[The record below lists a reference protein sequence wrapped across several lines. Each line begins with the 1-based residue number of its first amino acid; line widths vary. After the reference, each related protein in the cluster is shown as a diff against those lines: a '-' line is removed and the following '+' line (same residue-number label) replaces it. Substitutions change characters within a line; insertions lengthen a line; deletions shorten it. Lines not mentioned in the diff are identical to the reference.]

1 MRKSTHGK
9 PLLTKW
15 GCGYKEVG
23 MGSRGSGYKRNG
35 SVRQGKPT
43 DSELKLMKRTSFDGQ
58 IAYVNPE
65 TERLIAVVP
74 RYGEMQVNNQEL
86 EKFRKTH
93 DMKTGRVKKEH
104 IRELAKQYQDIQ
116 KSGKSGEEL
125 EDQKYSALLELT
137 QIAKKINPDI
147 GDAVEW
153 RNGVGTVI
161 NSPIL
166 REVEKTLG
174 VKIM

>member
-1 MRKSTHGK
+1 
-9 PLLTKW
+9 
-15 GCGYKEVG
+15 
-23 MGSRGSGYKRNG
+23 
-35 SVRQGKPT
+35 
-43 DSELKLMKRTSFDGQ
+43 
-58 IAYVNPE
+58 
-65 TERLIAVVP
+65 
-74 RYGEMQVNNQEL
+74 
-86 EKFRKTH
+86 
-93 DMKTGRVKKEH
+93 MKTGRVKKEH